1 MGKYLNMMTHGM
13 VLNGVL
19 EVLEKAR
26 VTNYDPNEAVE
37 ELALSLAIV
46 ELAFGLAVLCQM
58 TQIPIEDGMRV
69 LQRCA
74 DVQDKTPDFAYTQK
88 AAEA

>member
-37 ELALSLAIV
+37 

>member
-26 VTNYDPNEAVE
+26 VTNYDPNDAVE

-46 ELAFGLAVLCQM
+46 CQM
-58 TQIPIEDGMRV
+58 TRVPVEDGIRM
-69 LQRCA
+69 LEKCA
-74 DVQDKTPDFAYTQK
+74 DVQDSARHFASQT
-88 AAEA
+88 ATAEA